1 VNLYSINM
9 IVDDRVSIVVS
20 GEFGGDAQAINAAHY
35 WLGYHRAASAR
46 LYRGLYIDAGPGDDA
61 ELIREISSPC

>member
-9 IVDDRVSIVVS
+9 IVDDRVSIAVT
-20 GEFGGDAQAINAAHY
+20 GEFGDDAQAINAAHY
-35 WLGYHRAASAR
+35 WLGYYRSASAR

-61 ELIREISSPC
+61 ELIREVFPPR